1 MLHYNAVVLMQ
12 QRLNLLSKEFMR
24 PQKNIFAAYTVHAAL
39 FLGYAAWFPLAH
51 AEKAD
56 SQKETVITAES
67 SQIDN
72 KKNISILS
80 GDVIL
85 TKGTLI
91 VKGSRAIVT
100 DLGQHKY
107 SVQLFSSPNKLANFR
122 QKRDGGEN
130 LWIEG
135 EAERIEY
142 NDISEEV
149 KFFTK
154 AKVRNL
160 DGKKITEEQEG
171 EFLSYDSLNEVFFA
185 TNNSSGKTIPGAGR
199 VKVTLQ
205 PKPEKPAN

>member
-1 MLHYNAVVLMQ
+1 MKQH
-12 QRLNLLSKEFMR
+12 
-24 PQKNIFAAYTVHAAL
+24 KNISPSRLLLIAVYLAYAAYLPTA
-39 FLGYAAWFPLAH
+39 Y

-72 KKNISILS
+72 KKNISVLT

-100 DLGQHKY
+100 DLGGHKY
-107 SVQLFSSPNKLANFR
+107 SVQLFSSLNKLANFR

-142 NDISEEV
+142 NDTTEEV
-149 KFFTK
+149 KFISK

-185 TNNSSGKTIPGAGR
+185 TNNTSGKAVPGAGR
-199 VKVTLQ
+199 IKVTLQ
-205 PKPEKPAN
+205 PKPEKPVN